1 MHVVSQSIVYPPV
14 KFISIRYWQPIIYEL
29 KRRMK
34 KMKKSLSTSLKQAL
48 FEFDRQSNQ
57 QNFYWRGFHLNLNFS
72 FTHA

>member
-34 KMKKSLSTSLKQAL
+34 KMKKG
-48 FEFDRQSNQ
+48 FEHQFKAGAFRIRSSEQSAWTIHEI
-57 QNFYWRGFHLNLNFS
+57 FIEGV
-72 FTHA
+72 FT

>member
-1 MHVVSQSIVYPPV
+1 MHVVSQSIVYPLV

-34 KMKKSLSTSLKQAL
+34 KMKKGLSTSLKQAL

-57 QNFYWRGFHLNLNFS
+57 HGRYMKFLLKGFSLKLEL
-72 FTHA
+72 